1 MIDWLKKYIL
11 TLDKKCEITNSNTTD
26 SVYYTFGT
34 FKIRVSNH
42 LPSNFNSCDISIVRS
57 LNTKFYIVTVKH
69 GSSALVLTY
78 KELKTFLCSTY
89 WQYKLNTVNAEMRK
103 KAKEIYKE
111 YVNSD
116 DWEIFV
122 TCTDITSSKYKTL
135 SKHQKGILKK
145 QFINNQIR
153 GEKFIEGLKK
163 INSTMSD
170 EEIEDTFNTL

>member
-1 MIDWLKKYIL
+1 MIDWLERHIL
-11 TLDKKCEITNSNTTD
+11 SLDKKCEITNSNTTD
-26 SVYYTFGT
+26 SIYYTFGD

-42 LPSNFNSCDISIVRS
+42 LPSNFNSCDVNIVQS
-57 LNTKFYIVTVKH
+57 LNAKLYTVTIRH
-69 GSSALVLTY
+69 GSSTLILDY
-78 KELKTFLCSTY
+78 KELKKFISSAYL
-89 WQYKLNTVNAEMRK
+89 QYRLNSVNSEMRK
-103 KAKEIYKE
+103 KVKEIYKE

-116 DWEIFV
+116 KWDIFV
-122 TCTDITSSKYKTL
+122 TCPDMTASKYKTL

-145 QFINNQIR
+145 LFINNQIR

>member
-1 MIDWLKKYIL
+1 MIDWLERHIL
-11 TLDKKCEITNSNTTD
+11 SLDKKCEITNSNTTD
-26 SVYYTFGT
+26 SIYYTFGD

-42 LPSNFNSCDISIVRS
+42 LPSNFNSCDVNIVRS
-57 LNTKFYIVTVKH
+57 LNAKLYTVTIRH
-69 GSSALVLTY
+69 GSSTLILDY
-78 KELKTFLCSTY
+78 KELKKFISSAYL
-89 WQYKLNTVNAEMRK
+89 QYRLNSVNSEMRK

-116 DWEIFV
+116 KWDIFV
-122 TCTDITSSKYKTL
+122 TCTDMTASKYKTL

-145 QFINNQIR
+145 LFINNQIR

-163 INSTMSD
+163 INFTMSD